1 MIGIVGGGQM
11 GAGIAEV
18 CARHGYEVAVVEQPE
33 AVAAAVRR
41 IESSLE
47 RGIARGKLSA
57 ETGAAAQ
64 ARITVG
70 TDWTRLA
77 EATFI
82 LEAVTESLD
91 AKRRVFLQLAEL
103 TRHAGTILAT
113 NTSSIP
119 IARIAAGTQAQDRI
133 IGLHFFQPVPV
144 MPLVEIVPSALTSPE
159 TLTATEDFARVGL
172 GRTVV
177 RTTDRAGFIVN
188 TLLMPYLLS
197 AMRMFEAGFA
207 TAADID
213 TAMTVGCAHPMGPLT
228 LADFIGLDT
237 CAAIADAMFDE
248 YREPLYAPPPI
259 LRRMVESGLL
269 GRKSGQG
276 FYNYATV

>member
-18 CARHGYEVAVVEQPE
+18 CATHGFEVVVVEQPA
-33 AVAAAVRR
+33 AVAGAGQR
-41 IESSLE
+41 IQSSLE
-47 RGIARGKLSA
+47 RAAARGKLSA
-57 ETGAAAQ
+57 TEAAA
-64 ARITVG
+64 ARGRISLG
-70 TDWTRLA
+70 SDWAALA
-77 EATFI
+77 PAEFI
-82 LEAVTESLD
+82 IEAVTEDLG
-91 AKRRVFLQLAEL
+91 AKRQVFRQLAEL
-103 TRHAGTILAT
+103 TEHSRAILAS

-133 IGLHFFQPVPV
+133 IGLHFFHPVPV

-159 TLTATEDFARVGL
+159 TLTATEDFARERL

-177 RTTDRAGFIVN
+177 HTTDRAGFIVN

-197 AMRMFEAGFA
+197 AMRMYEAGFA

-248 YREPLYAPPPI
+248 YREALYAPPPI

-276 FYNYATV
+276 FYNYARA